1 MAFIKFTQPRAR
13 MGKPTASIWSRG
25 QIGLNYGATESFKL
39 NKFKYVVL
47 YYDADTNRMGLE
59 FTNDENAEGAIK
71 LAVRKNSGISFS
83 AVSFL
88 NKFRITFGTTKKY
101 DLVRDGDSDLLV
113 LDLKNPRG

>member
-1 MAFIKFTQPRAR
+1 MAFVKFTKPRAR

-39 NKFKYVVL
+39 NEFKYVVL

-71 LAVRKNSGISFS
+71 LVIRKNSGISFS

-88 NKFRITFGTTKKY
+88 NKFGVTYGTTRKF
-101 DLVRDGDSDLLV
+101 DIARDNESGLFV
-113 LDLKNPRG
+113 IDLKNPRS

>member
-1 MAFIKFTQPRAR
+1 MAFVKFTQPRAR

-71 LAVRKNSGISFS
+71 LNIRKNSGISFS
-83 AVSFL
+83 AVAFL
-88 NKFRITFGTTKKY
+88 NKFGITYGKTRKY
-101 DLVRDGDSDLLV
+101 DLSRDESSGLYV